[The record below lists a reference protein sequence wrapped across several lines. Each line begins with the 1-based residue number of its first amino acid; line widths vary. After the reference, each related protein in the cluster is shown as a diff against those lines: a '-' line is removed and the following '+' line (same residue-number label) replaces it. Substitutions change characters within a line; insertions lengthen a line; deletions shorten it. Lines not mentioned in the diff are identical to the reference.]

1 MDNFAIDG
9 SSKLKETANNN
20 LSGKIIIIIAA
31 LAILFFFCA
40 GFTSC
45 STPSSS
51 TPASGEDLQI
61 KNIIDPLT
69 ENYFI
74 SINNN
79 DYEKFIRDF
88 DDGMKKAV
96 TKDSFTQLSSQVKN
110 GIGDY
115 IPNSLK
121 LVRIANEQGY
131 TSAYYDMNF
140 SKRSNVKIKM
150 VFSKINNE
158 YKISG
163 QWFE

>member
-1 MDNFAIDG
+1 MNR
-9 SSKLKETANNN
+9 SSRLKKKASRD
-20 LSGKIIIIIAA
+20 LLGKIIIIIAA
-31 LAILFFFCA
+31 AAIFVLFCA

-45 STPSSS
+45 NK
-51 TPASGEDLQI
+51 PASQASAASGAGLQI

-88 DDGMKKAV
+88 DDSMKKAV
-96 TKDSFTQLSSQVKN
+96 TKDKFAELSLQIKN

-115 IPNSLK
+115 TPNSLK
-121 LVRIANEQGY
+121 LISIANEQGY
-131 TSAYYDMNF
+131 TVAHYTLDF
-140 SKRSNVKIKM
+140 SKKNNVKIRM